1 MCVVMHEKE
10 PFSKFGIQ
18 SGSLDFFKGRGVF
31 LGGEGVSVAS
41 VDSAGNSS
49 HSLEICVNQVVHK
62 QALGKSTA

>member
-1 MCVVMHEKE
+1 MWSCTRKNR
-10 PFSKFGIQ
+10 
-18 SGSLDFFKGRGVF
+18 SLNLGFKADRWIFLRDVGFFF
-31 LGGEGVSVAS
+31 LGGGVSVAS